1 MPAAVQTLSPTTTA
15 VFWNFFSSCS
25 AISLED
31 VNKTQD
37 GISFA
42 EHELLVQNENANLF
56 PKWPTTGRHLPR
68 ITSHRGGWLSLVGI
82 LCLAFRCLVTRAAAK
97 ADQVI
102 FHLDIGNGAL
112 VSTKPHRPIFL
123 ADLRTYYENERTRV
137 NLVDVVA
144 QAA

>member
-1 MPAAVQTLSPTTTA
+1 MTAAVQTLSPTTTA
-15 VFWNFFSSCS
+15 VFWIFFSSCS

-56 PKWPTTGRHLPR
+56 PKWPTTGRHL
-68 ITSHRGGWLSLVGI
+68 TSRRAGGWLSLVGI
-82 LCLAFRCLVTRAAAK
+82 LWLAFRCLVTRAAAK

-102 FHLDIGNGAL
+102 FHLDIGNGTL

-123 ADLRTYYENERTRV
+123 AGLRTYYENERTRV